1 MGTSAGQPTYRVAVF
16 DFDGTLVDSNELEK
30 VTMVETIHRYHDPFF
45 RPDTIYSY
53 FGPTEDG
60 ILRKVIAPEKIKEA
74 LSFFF
79 DYYEKR
85 QEDLL
90 IPFPEMEEILK
101 LLTEKGK
108 RLFLLTGRSERTL
121 RLSLKKLSYE
131 AYFKKCYWG
140 SPEGVNKP
148 DSMRRLLE
156 ENRLEKK
163 DVVYVGDTLEDIR
176 SMKEVPVDL
185 LSAGYSHSQTYGEE
199 LERNNPGNVCHT
211 IRELKSKLM
220 KLL

>member
-1 MGTSAGQPTYRVAVF
+1 MKKKECFVF

-45 RPDTIYSY
+45 RPDAIYRY

-60 ILRKVIAPEKIKEA
+60 ILKKIVAPEKIEEA

-101 LLTEKGK
+101 LLKEKGK

-121 RLSLKKLSYE
+121 LLSLRKLSYE
-131 AYFKKCYWG
+131 NYFEKCYWG
-140 SPEGVNKP
+140 SQESVNKP
-148 DSMRRLLE
+148 DSMRKLLE
-156 ENRLEKK
+156 ENHLKK
-163 DVVYVGDTLEDIR
+163 EDVVYVGDTLEDIR

-185 LSAGYSHSQTYGEE
+185 LSAGYSHSKTYDEE
-199 LERNNPGNVCHT
+199 LERNNTGNVCHT

>member
-1 MGTSAGQPTYRVAVF
+1 MKKKECFVF

-45 RPDTIYSY
+45 RPDAIYRS

-60 ILRKVIAPEKIKEA
+60 ILRKIIAPEKIKEA

-101 LLTEKGK
+101 LLKEKGK

-131 AYFKKCYWG
+131 NFFEKCYWG
-140 SPEGVNKP
+140 SQDGVNKP
-148 DSMRRLLE
+148 DSMRRLLK
-156 ENRLEKK
+156 ENHLEKE

-176 SMKEVPVDL
+176 SMKEVQIDL
-185 LSAGYSHSQTYGEE
+185 LSAGYSHSPIYGQE

-211 IRELKSKLM
+211 IGELKSKIIE
-220 KLL
+220 LL

>member
-1 MGTSAGQPTYRVAVF
+1 MKKKECFVF

-90 IPFPEMEEILK
+90 LSFSGMEEILK